1 MAQFIDQVEIE
12 IQSGD
17 GGNGSINW
25 RREKYEPMGG
35 PAGGNGGRGGNVYIE
50 ATADLNTLIDF
61 RFKTKFEA
69 EPGHKG
75 GIKYPHGKAGQDVVI
90 RVPVGTQVRDTD
102 LDKVIADLTAPGQRV
117 LVAEGGMGG
126 RGNTEL
132 ASSTRRAP
140 HFCEPGQP
148 GVHRHLELTLK
159 LLADVGII
167 GLPNAGKS
175 TLLAALT
182 RAKPKIADYPF
193 STLEPNLGVAKSEGG
208 DGFVL
213 ADIPGL
219 IEGASQGI
227 GLGHKFLRHIER
239 TRVLVHMVDATG
251 EDLPGALKTIDQ
263 ELSLYSRDLSR
274 LPQILALNKTDLL
287 PQDEQE
293 KLRGQVIA
301 YLQAKPPQNNALE
314 TELSPENRVFLIS
327 AYSRVGLAP
336 LSARIGEIVQRMKEI
351 EKAEEAKA
359 PRVRYVD
366 ERAYDHGDSSFT
378 VSRKDG
384 LFFVEGDRAARLVAV
399 TDMKDPDSLF
409 SLFQRLRAMGVI
421 DELLKNG
428 VVPGSEVIIGG
439 FNFTYGEGM
448 G

>member
-1 MAQFIDQVEIE
+1 MTQFIDQVEIE

-17 GGNGSINW
+17 GGNGAINW

-61 RFKTKFEA
+61 RFKNKFFA
-69 EPGHKG
+69 ETGQKG
-75 GIKYPHGKAGQDVVI
+75 GIKNRHGKAGPDVVI
-90 RVPVGTQVRDTD
+90 RVPVGTVVK
-102 LDKVIADLTAPGQRV
+102 DKDQNSIIADLTENGQSV
-117 LVAEGGMGG
+117 LVAEGGIGG

-132 ASSTRRAP
+132 ASPTKRAP

-148 GVHRHLELTLK
+148 GVHRNLELTLK

-175 TLLAALT
+175 TLLAAMT

-193 STLEPNLGVAKSEGG
+193 STLEPNLGVAQTEGG

-227 GLGHKFLRHIER
+227 GLGHKFLRHVER
-239 TRVLVHMVDATG
+239 TRVLVHMVDASVD
-251 EDLPGALKTIDQ
+251 EDEQMLASLRTINKELELYSP
-263 ELSLYSRDLSR
+263 ELSK
-274 LPQILALNKTDLL
+274 LPQLIALNKIELI
-287 PQDEQE
+287 PQEFAEERQRLAVE
-293 KLRGQVIA
+293 
-301 YLQAKPPQNNALE
+301 YLSREGLTNNPPEL
-314 TELSPENRVFLIS
+314 ELSPENRVFLIS

-336 LSARIGEIVQRMKEI
+336 LTARIGEVVERMKEI
-351 EKAEEAKA
+351 EAAK
-359 PRVRYVD
+359 PRQELFVD
-366 ERAYDHGDSSFT
+366 EKAYDHGDSGAF
-378 VSRKDG
+378 VVFRKNG
-384 LFFVEGDRAARLVAV
+384 AFFVDSDRATRLVNV

-421 DELLKNG
+421 DELLRHG
-428 VVPGSEVIIGG
+428 VTPGAEVVIGQ
-439 FNFTYGEGM
+439 FSFTYGEGI
-448 G
+448 

>member
-1 MAQFIDQVEIE
+1 VAQFIDQVEIE

-35 PAGGNGGRGGNVYIE
+35 PAGGNGGRGGSVYIE
-50 ATADLNTLIDF
+50 ATSDLNTLLDF
-61 RFKTKFEA
+61 RFKNKFLA
-69 EPGHKG
+69 EPGQKG
-75 GIKYPHGKAGQDVVI
+75 GPKNRHGKAGPDVII
-90 RVPVGTQVRDTD
+90 RVPVGTQVRDVD
-102 LDKVIADLTAPGQRV
+102 LDKEIADLTEAGEKV

-148 GVHRHLELTLK
+148 GVQRRLQLTLK

-175 TLLAALT
+175 TLLSALT

-193 STLEPNLGVAKSEGG
+193 STLEPNLGVARTESG

-219 IEGASQGI
+219 IEGASQGV
-227 GLGHKFLRHIER
+227 GLGHNFLRHIER
-239 TRVLVHMVDATG
+239 TRLLVHMVDG
-251 EDLPGALKTIDQ
+251 QSEDLEKDLATIDR
-263 ELSLYSRDLSR
+263 ELMLYSPDLAK
-274 LPQILALNKTDLL
+274 LPQLVAINKCDML
-287 PQDEQE
+287 PAETIDELKARVTGYFE
-293 KLRGQVIA
+293 AKEEHAGSRGSSKANI
-301 YLQAKPPQNNALE
+301 
-314 TELSPENRVFLIS
+314 FCIS
-327 AYSRVGLAP
+327 AYSRIGLAP
-336 LSARIGEIVQRMKEI
+336 LAKTIADMIEQIKEAEKQDKQPKRIF
-351 EKAEEAKA
+351 
-359 PRVRYVD
+359 VD
-366 ERAYDHGDSSFT
+366 EKAYDHGDSSFA
-378 VSRKDG
+378 VYRKSG
-384 LFFVEGDRAARLVAV
+384 VFVVEGDRAGRLVQV

-421 DELLKNG
+421 DALINEGVTPGAEVVING
-428 VVPGSEVIIGG
+428 FS
-439 FNFTYGEGM
+439 FTYGEGLN
-448 G
+448 

>member
-35 PAGGNGGRGGNVYIE
+35 PAGGNGGRGGSVYIE
-50 ATADLNTLIDF
+50 ATSDLNTLLDF
-61 RFKTKFEA
+61 RFKNKFLA
-69 EPGHKG
+69 EPGQKG
-75 GIKYPHGKAGQDVVI
+75 GPKNRHGKAGPDVII
-90 RVPVGTQVRDTD
+90 RVPVGTQVRDVD
-102 LDKVIADLTAPGQRV
+102 LDKEIADLTEAGEKV

-148 GVHRHLELTLK
+148 GVQRRLQLTLK

-175 TLLAALT
+175 TLLSALT

-193 STLEPNLGVAKSEGG
+193 STLEPNLGVARTESG

-219 IEGASQGI
+219 IEGASQGV
-227 GLGHKFLRHIER
+227 GLGHNFLRHIER
-239 TRVLVHMVDATG
+239 TRLLVHMVDG
-251 EDLPGALKTIDQ
+251 QSEDLEKDLATIDR
-263 ELSLYSRDLSR
+263 ELMLYSPDLAK
-274 LPQILALNKTDLL
+274 LPQLVAINKCDML
-287 PQDEQE
+287 PPETIDELKAKVTAYFE
-293 KLRGQVIA
+293 AKEEHAGSRGSSEANI
-301 YLQAKPPQNNALE
+301 
-314 TELSPENRVFLIS
+314 FCIS
-327 AYSRVGLAP
+327 AYSHIGLAP
-336 LSARIGEIVQRMKEI
+336 LAKTIADMIEQIKEAEKQDKQPKRIF
-351 EKAEEAKA
+351 
-359 PRVRYVD
+359 VD
-366 ERAYDHGDSSFT
+366 EKAYDHGDSSFA
-378 VSRKDG
+378 VYRKSG
-384 LFFVEGDRAARLVAV
+384 VFVVEGDRAGRLVQV

-421 DELLKNG
+421 DALINEGVTPGAEVVING
-428 VVPGSEVIIGG
+428 FS
-439 FNFTYGEGM
+439 FTYGEGLN
-448 G
+448 